1 MSNFD
6 WTYPN
11 TVWFGINKIIR
22 LIFSSLLMVVVL
34 FGTANAD
41 KSGVVK
47 IPLHNWSSQLV
58 GATVVGQLMKMVG
71 EKVEYVVIDSQ
82 AVYQS
87 MADGEID
94 IVHEIWE
101 DAFEASYTEA
111 YASGGIE
118 EILTH
123 DAVTRLDW
131 WYPDYVEKVC
141 SGMPDWTALNKCSA
155 KFATEDSGGKGIFIG
170 GPVEWLKHDAEKIEA
185 LGMNFIVKNVSSA
198 AAIWTELAAAVE
210 QKKPIVIFNWSPNF
224 IGEKYKGK
232 FVEFPKFDPRC
243 KTDASWGINP
253 NALYDCG
260 NPANGYLKLAVNV
273 DFKKNHPRAY
283 KIVKQMNFSGTDID
297 KMANYVDSE
306 GLEISDA
313 AQQWLKDHREKWSE
327 WIK

>member
-11 TVWFGINKIIR
+11 AVWFGVNKIIG
-22 LIFSSLLMVVVL
+22 LIFVSLLMVVVL

-58 GATVVGQLMKMVG
+58 GAAVVGELMKMVG
-71 EKVEYVVIDSQ
+71 EKVEYVLIDSQ

-141 SGMPDWTALNKCSA
+141 PGMPDWTALSKC
-155 KFATEDSGGKGIFIG
+155 
-170 GPVEWLKHDAEKIEA
+170 
-185 LGMNFIVKNVSSA
+185 
-198 AAIWTELAAAVE
+198 
-210 QKKPIVIFNWSPNF
+210 
-224 IGEKYKGK
+224 
-232 FVEFPKFDPRC
+232 
-243 KTDASWGINP
+243 
-253 NALYDCG
+253 
-260 NPANGYLKLAVNV
+260 
-273 DFKKNHPRAY
+273 
-283 KIVKQMNFSGTDID
+283 
-297 KMANYVDSE
+297 
-306 GLEISDA
+306 
-313 AQQWLKDHREKWSE
+313 
-327 WIK
+327 